1 MAGQTCTICD
11 WPEEETLAISAEAKA
26 FFVRKPA
33 RPGHIAVA
41 TRAHRPRLQDASSSE
56 AAAVLALA
64 RDIAAAAEPVLG
76 IEKFYLAA
84 VGDVDPHFHVHLL
97 PKAADDPKLGPFLF
111 SAVGWQGHDG
121 LQHDPVVEKR
131 IREAFNHRHPG

>member
-1 MAGQTCTICD
+1 MAGDTCTICD
-11 WPEEETLAISAEAKA
+11 WPEEEILASSAEAKA

-41 TRAHRPRLQDASSSE
+41 TRAHRPRLQDASPSE
-56 AAAVLALA
+56 AGAVLALA
-64 RDIAAAAEPVLG
+64 RDLAAAAAPVLA

-121 LQHDPVVEKR
+121 LERDPAVERR
-131 IREAFNHRHPG
+131 IREAYQRAPA